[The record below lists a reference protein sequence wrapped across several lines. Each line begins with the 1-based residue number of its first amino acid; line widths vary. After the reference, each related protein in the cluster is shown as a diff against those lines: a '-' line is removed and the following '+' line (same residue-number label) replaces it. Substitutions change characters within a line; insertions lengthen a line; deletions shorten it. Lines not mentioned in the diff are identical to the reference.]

1 MSLVPIL
8 IKNEEQKGGWTD
20 WNFLQWLVLG
30 FITEGGSYSPEVV
43 FEVERNVLLAYE
55 YQSGWQC

>member
-1 MSLVPIL
+1 MNRLEL
-8 IKNEEQKGGWTD
+8 LAMTR
-20 WNFLQWLVLG
+20 LG

-55 YQSGWQC
+55 YQSG

>member
-8 IKNEEQKGGWTD
+8 IKNEEQKGIEQTGTSCND
-20 WNFLQWLVLG
+20 SFRIYNRRRKLL
-30 FITEGGSYSPEVV
+30 SEVV

-55 YQSGWQC
+55 YQSG